1 MLPACTLMTDSQR
14 LPSGVMQPVSCRGGC
29 AIAHALVLMH
39 KHMLAAQANPYSDAF
54 LCIQY
59 SNLGWHPTLERMMG
73 EL

>member
-1 MLPACTLMTDSQR
+1 MLEYFLTQVFERDLFPN
-14 LPSGVMQPVSCRGGC
+14 
-29 AIAHALVLMH
+29 AHALVLMH